1 MEGGGEEGE
10 GRVKVLWGTKV
21 RSIQPLRM
29 AGCLGGGG
37 GKEGRE
43 GVRYN

>member
-37 GKEGRE
+37 GREGRE
-43 GVRYN
+43 NVRYN